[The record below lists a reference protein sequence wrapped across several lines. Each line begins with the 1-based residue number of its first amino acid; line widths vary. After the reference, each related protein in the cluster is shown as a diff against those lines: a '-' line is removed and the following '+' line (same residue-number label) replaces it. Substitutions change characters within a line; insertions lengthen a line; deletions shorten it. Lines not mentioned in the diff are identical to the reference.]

1 MRKDLHQTYSTRNFG
16 VGFVKMTG
24 IIYHNIEGIWPE
36 WRHMYLLI
44 VWGWF
49 IRTDDI
55 LWVYKVETKR
65 TRMWRG
71 KKSVWNITLSYFVEQ
86 VFGLERYLFHHRPL
100 ISIEHHIHLR
110 LIPDIFIFFSF
121 FSLRASFDW
130 AKYIAFL
137 SQTICQTLLNGCFWI
152 ATLKNIASSIENL
165 GFFGGVFA
173 T

>member
-1 MRKDLHQTYSTRNFG
+1 MRKDLHQIYSTRNFG

-65 TRMWRG
+65 TRMWRER
-71 KKSVWNITLSYFVEQ
+71 KKKRMKYYTF
-86 VFGLERYLFHHRPL
+86 LFCRTSFWPRKVS
-100 ISIEHHIHLR
+100 ISSSSSDFHWTSHSPSFNPRHFHFFLFFLPACFFR
-110 LIPDIFIFFSF
+110 LGQIYRFFIPNDMSDIVKWM
-121 FSLRASFDW
+121 LLDCNTK
-130 AKYIAFL
+130 KY
-137 SQTICQTLLNGCFWI
+137 S
-152 ATLKNIASSIENL
+152 
-165 GFFGGVFA
+165 
-173 T
+173 